1 MSSKVKKAPATPST
15 KLWWITFGVLCGATF
30 LTRFYK
36 VLEPEHVCWDETH
49 FGKMASWYINRT
61 FFFDVH
67 PPLGKM
73 LIALSGKLTG
83 YDGTF
88 PFDKPGDKYE
98 GAKYE
103 GMRIVRTLTAEG
115 LPPFSGRLVSWQV
128 FLGSS
133 LACTMSVKF
142 VGLFVVLFV
151 GFRTI
156 ADLWNV
162 LGDLS
167 KPVSL
172 TVKHLMGRS
181 ITLILWPTTLYVFFF
196 WIHLTVLSKSG
207 RPQTR
212 WSDDL
217 RRLAGKNWMR
227 LAEDRAQWRATGEAY
242 VQHGNGDGFYS
253 SGFQARLI
261 GNSLYNASAPRVLAY
276 GAVVTL
282 KNHRTGGG
290 YLHSHHHLYPAGV
303 GARQQQV
310 TTYTHKDENNR
321 WIVRSYAAPAAGT
334 ALVRSGDL
342 VRLTH
347 APTMRNL
354 HSHRERA
361 PLTHKCMQVTGYGE
375 DGVGDANDVWK
386 IVIAGGKD
394 GDEIQTVKSKLML
407 VHYLQRQPPRRPT
420 PRSMCPTCARRAP
433 ARHAVSHSFTD
444 LGLHDNKIST
454 GNDSFTD
461 HGLHDKHIKVE
472 GFIWGVATK
481 VACMFRHCLRA
492 SVMKIL
498 LNKRANR
505 SLARRAWLMSSYK
518 VGLREAGLCTIETT
532 LKPIET
538 ARRVRQRRPFKVRS
552 HAVARRSIAAINL
565 VTNTH
570 ACNSHVFM
578 QLACS
583 LVSYLYEDIHVP
595 ATRPKISELQ
605 ACACALTTTGKQ
617 LPKWGY
623 EQQEVACNPNLRD
636 KHALWNVEDNVYDDL
651 PKVSFEAYASG
662 FLERFLE
669 SHAVMLQGNAG
680 LKPKEG
686 EVTSQPWQWPI
697 NYRGQFFSGSSH
709 RVYLLG
715 NPVVWWVNL
724 AFLVTFLVVY
734 VVNAVRN
741 KRAEARGIVLQDSS
755 SPLLNAA
762 GWSFVGWALH
772 YVPFWAMGRVLYFHH
787 YFPAL
792 VFSSMLTGILTEY
805 LLKSVKSYLS
815 PELGTAVY
823 QGIIGLILST
833 TVYSFYLFAPL
844 AYGMSGP
851 LAHEPNSTMTGLRW
865 LESWEF

>member
-1 MSSKVKKAPATPST
+1 MSDKLKTSPNNSST

-30 LTRFYK
+30 VTRFYK
-36 VLEPEHVCWDETH
+36 VLEPDHVCWDETH
-49 FGKMASWYINRT
+49 FGKMGSWYINRT

-88 PFDKPGDKYE
+88 PFDKPGDKYD

-103 GMRIVRTLTAEG
+103 GMRIFCTTLGALVIPLTFLSLWEMTKSLDSTFIGTMLLLCDVGFLTLNRYILLDPILLFFMSCSIYGAMKVRTLTTEG
-115 LPPFSGRLVSWQV
+115 HAPFSPTLVTWQL
-128 FLGSS
+128 FLGAS

-151 GFRTI
+151 GLRTV
-156 ADLWNV
+156 ADLWEV
-162 LGDLS
+162 LGDLT

-172 TVKHLMGRS
+172 TVKHLIGRT
-181 ITLILWPTTLYVFFF
+181 ITLILWPAALYVFFF
-196 WIHLTVLSKSG
+196 WIHLTVLSKS
-207 RPQTR
+207 
-212 WSDDL
+212 
-217 RRLAGKNWMR
+217 
-227 LAEDRAQWRATGEAY
+227 
-242 VQHGNGDGFYS
+242 GNGDGFYS

-261 GNSLYNASAPRVLAY
+261 GNSLHNASAPRVLAY

-303 GARQQQV
+303 GARQQQI

-321 WIVRSYAAPAAGT
+321 WIVRPYASSPSGT
-334 ALVRSGDL
+334 VLVRSGDL

-347 APTMRNL
+347 AQTMRNL

-361 PLTHKCMQVTGYGE
+361 PLTQKCMQVTGYGE

-394 GDEIQTVKSKLML
+394 GDEIQTVKSKLMF
-407 VHYLQRQPPRRPT
+407 VHYLQ
-420 PRSMCPTCARRAP
+420 
-433 ARHAVSHSFTD
+433 
-444 LGLHDNKIST
+444 
-454 GNDSFTD
+454 
-461 HGLHDKHIKVE
+461 
-472 GFIWGVATK
+472 
-481 VACMFRHCLRA
+481 
-492 SVMKIL
+492 
-498 LNKRANR
+498 
-505 SLARRAWLMSSYK
+505 
-518 VGLREAGLCTIETT
+518 
-532 LKPIET
+532 
-538 ARRVRQRRPFKVRS
+538 
-552 HAVARRSIAAINL
+552 
-565 VTNTH
+565 
-570 ACNSHVFM
+570 
-578 QLACS
+578 
-583 LVSYLYEDIHVP
+583 
-595 ATRPKISELQ
+595 
-605 ACACALTTTGKQ
+605 ACALTTTGKQ

-636 KHALWNVEDNVYDDL
+636 KNALWNVEDNDFDDL

-662 FLERFLE
+662 FIERFIE
-669 SHAVMLQGNAG
+669 SHAVMFQGNAG

-697 NYRGQFFSGSSH
+697 NYRGQFFSGSAH

-715 NPVVWWVNL
+715 NPVVWWTNL
-724 AFLVTFLVVY
+724 AFLAVFFIIY
-734 VVNAVRN
+734 VVNSIRE
-741 KRAEARGIVLQDSS
+741 KRAEARGIVLQGGENAR
-755 SPLLNAA
+755 LLNAA

-805 LLKSVKSYLS
+805 LLKSIKAYLS
-815 PELGTAVY
+815 PELGRAIY
-823 QGIIGLILST
+823 QGVIGLVLST
-833 TVYSFYLFAPL
+833 TVYSFYLFSPL
-844 AYGMSGP
+844 AYGMNGP
-851 LAHEPNSTMTGLRW
+851 LAHEPNSTMAGLKW

>member
-103 GMRIVRTLTAEG
+103 GMRIFCTTLGALVVPLTFLTLWEMTKSLDSTFIGTMLLLCDVGFLTLNRYILLDPILLFFMSCSMYGAMKVRTLTAEG

-196 WIHLTVLSKSG
+196 WIHLTVLSKS
-207 RPQTR
+207 
-212 WSDDL
+212 
-217 RRLAGKNWMR
+217 
-227 LAEDRAQWRATGEAY
+227 
-242 VQHGNGDGFYS
+242 GNGDGFYS

-407 VHYLQRQPPRRPT
+407 VHYLQ
-420 PRSMCPTCARRAP
+420 
-433 ARHAVSHSFTD
+433 
-444 LGLHDNKIST
+444 
-454 GNDSFTD
+454 
-461 HGLHDKHIKVE
+461 
-472 GFIWGVATK
+472 
-481 VACMFRHCLRA
+481 
-492 SVMKIL
+492 
-498 LNKRANR
+498 
-505 SLARRAWLMSSYK
+505 
-518 VGLREAGLCTIETT
+518 
-532 LKPIET
+532 
-538 ARRVRQRRPFKVRS
+538 
-552 HAVARRSIAAINL
+552 
-565 VTNTH
+565 
-570 ACNSHVFM
+570 
-578 QLACS
+578 
-583 LVSYLYEDIHVP
+583 
-595 ATRPKISELQ
+595 
-605 ACACALTTTGKQ
+605 ACALTTTGKQ